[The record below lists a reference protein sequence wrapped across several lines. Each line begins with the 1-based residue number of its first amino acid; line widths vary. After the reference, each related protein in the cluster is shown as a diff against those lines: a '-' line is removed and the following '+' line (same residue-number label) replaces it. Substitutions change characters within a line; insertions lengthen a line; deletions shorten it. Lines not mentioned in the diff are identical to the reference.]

1 MWFGVAIFLFLSFKM
16 IELVTSLIFLK
27 IFMLCFISF
36 VLLVGNSWFTVTRIV
51 KHFWNP
57 NNFHQNLSGDRIRH
71 HHVWE

>member
-1 MWFGVAIFLFLSFKM
+1 
-16 IELVTSLIFLK
+16 
-27 IFMLCFISF
+27 MLCFISF

-57 NNFHQNLSGDRIRH
+57 NNFHQNLSGVRIRY